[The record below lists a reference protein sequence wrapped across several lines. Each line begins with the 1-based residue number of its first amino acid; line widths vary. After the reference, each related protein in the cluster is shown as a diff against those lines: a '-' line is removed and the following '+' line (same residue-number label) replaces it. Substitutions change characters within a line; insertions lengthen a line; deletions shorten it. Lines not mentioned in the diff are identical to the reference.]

1 MLIKFEKIIHRLSGW
16 CEWIGIAGL
25 LAMMVITCI
34 DVVGAKLFK
43 SPLLG
48 ALDMV
53 MLSQI
58 VAMSFASSITL
69 IAGRH
74 IQVESFFNILPR
86 FLQILFNVIV
96 ILLGVML
103 FILIIWQL
111 GMLGYSFQTSGE
123 YSPTAYIPLYPF
135 AYAAAF
141 AFIPVFLILV
151 IELFKSLTGRL
162 QK

>member
-1 MLIKFEKIIHRLSGW
+1 
-16 CEWIGIAGL
+16 
-25 LAMMVITCI
+25 MMVITCI

-151 IELFKSLTGRL
+151 IELFKSLIGRL
-162 QK
+162 HK